1 MTSNTSDHS
10 RDLDEEREL
19 TSIAARLLGMV
30 PPRTPGTFPATGRCG
45 WCSTSLTDHALEQA
59 RGQYD
64 PQPEVDREQ
73 TEPTE
78 LTELTELTQEKDPAV
93 WVLHVLGEHLRD
105 LLAPSGARV
114 KFNAAG
120 GATVEV
126 FDAYVEDVALVR
138 DTLGVHMLGVLD
150 LPTTGGCAVIFGGDP
165 YARQVS
171 LVWYTWPRFLRLA
184 DQLASAFWSVG
195 HPQQPGESGAEGV
208 GESS

>member
-10 RDLDEEREL
+10 RNLDEEREL
-19 TSIAARLLGMV
+19 TAVASRLLGVV

-45 WCSTSLTDHALEQA
+45 WCSTSLADHTVQETPPEAK
-59 RGQYD
+59 GQ
-64 PQPEVDREQ
+64 
-73 TEPTE
+73 EPTG
-78 LTELTELTQEKDPAV
+78 LTRENDPAV
-93 WVLHVLGEHLRD
+93 WVLHILSEHLRD
-105 LLAPSGARV
+105 LLAPCAVRV

-126 FDAYVEDVALVR
+126 FDAYVEDVALIR
-138 DTLGVHMLGVLD
+138 DTLGVAMLGVLD

-171 LVWYTWPRFLRLA
+171 MVWYTWPRFLRLA

-195 HPQQPGESGAEGV
+195 RPDHAGESGAEGV

>member
-1 MTSNTSDHS
+1 V
-10 RDLDEEREL
+10 
-19 TSIAARLLGMV
+19 V

-45 WCSTSLTDHALEQA
+45 WCSTSLTDHTPQEAQHEA
-59 RGQYD
+59 TGQDD
-64 PQPEVDREQ
+64 PQPVTDQ
-73 TEPTE
+73 QE
-78 LTELTELTQEKDPAV
+78 LTGPIELTQEKDPAV

-105 LLAPSGARV
+105 LLASCGARV

-171 LVWYTWPRFLRLA
+171 MVWYTWPRFLRLA
-184 DQLASAFWSVG
+184 DQLASASWSVG